1 VSRVDVLVAVVFVLA
16 GVVEAVALD
25 DRNPGLMAFQASG
38 SLWLGA
44 LAVRRTHPAV
54 PICVLGVMG
63 VFGTLAT
70 RVLWPDAPDGGGVWI
85 FALMLAAYSLGAH
98 GSGRRLVLGPV
109 MPLLAVATV
118 DAGESG
124 WARINGI
131 LFVSLFVGLLPTVVG
146 RLVGVRRGR
155 LAKLHDQRARIIQ
168 AQREQQEAMVLAER
182 LSTAERLQPTLVE
195 GLQAIARRAE
205 EGEEAAA
212 IESSARTLLARTREE
227 VVALTAPV
235 EIGAVPDVTAVD
247 HVRGLRSSA
256 QRWVVLGAGALA
268 VGLATETS
276 QARSVMGPEW
286 AVVPGALVV
295 GLALS
300 LVWWQPVPAV
310 ALGYVATAAYSH
322 GVAPLDGSLSGAAVA
337 LATAFAVGALSRR
350 RTAIVGLAVCWIGH
364 IVGVGTS
371 DPLGDAVALLMCWLA
386 GLVLSEVSRL
396 VEQTRANNEVLA
408 RQEAVS
414 ATHAVVEERLQLSR
428 DLHDAIGH
436 SLTVVALQ
444 AGAARR
450 LADTDPQRAEE
461 VMRTVAKA
469 AREGARSMTWPAT
482 STDVTRLV
490 DGVRATGLVIDA
502 DVSDE
507 STLEPTQQA
516 IAYRIVQEAL
526 TNVLRHAPGARAAV
540 LVRRNGDAVDVVVS
554 NTAPAGS
561 GSGPGTGR
569 GLDGIRERVAAAAG
583 QVTWSTLADGGFELR
598 VRLPMSAATVAR

>member
-1 VSRVDVLVAVVFVLA
+1 
-16 GVVEAVALD
+16 
-25 DRNPGLMAFQASG
+25 
-38 SLWLGA
+38 
-44 LAVRRTHPAV
+44 
-54 PICVLGVMG
+54 
-63 VFGTLAT
+63 
-70 RVLWPDAPDGGGVWI
+70 
-85 FALMLAAYSLGAH
+85 LGAH